1 VSETPLISVVD
12 DDESVRRS
20 ISRLMKSA
28 GFRAKNFASAEDF
41 LSSGRAQD
49 SACLIL
55 DVQMPGMGGLQLQR
69 HLGAVGYSIPI
80 IFITGHSDE
89 TNQAQAIQAG
99 AVRFLCKPVNE
110 EDLFEGIRLALKCGE
125 DGLTSGRLK
134 RLKT

>member
-20 ISRLMKSA
+20 INRLMKSV
-28 GFRAKNFASAEDF
+28 GFRAEDFASAEDF

-69 HLGAVGYSIPI
+69 HLAAVGYSIPI

-89 TNQAQAIQAG
+89 KKQAQAIQAG
-99 AVRFLCKPVNE
+99 AVRFLCKPFNE
-110 EDLFEGIRLALKCGE
+110 EDLFDGIRLAMKCGE
-125 DGLTSGRLK
+125 DSLK
-134 RLKT
+134 SPYLPKK

>member
-1 VSETPLISVVD
+1 MSETPLISVVD

-28 GFRAKNFASAEDF
+28 GFRAENFASAEDF

-69 HLGAVGYSIPI
+69 RAP
-80 IFITGHSDE
+80 
-89 TNQAQAIQAG
+89 
-99 AVRFLCKPVNE
+99 
-110 EDLFEGIRLALKCGE
+110 
-125 DGLTSGRLK
+125 
-134 RLKT
+134 